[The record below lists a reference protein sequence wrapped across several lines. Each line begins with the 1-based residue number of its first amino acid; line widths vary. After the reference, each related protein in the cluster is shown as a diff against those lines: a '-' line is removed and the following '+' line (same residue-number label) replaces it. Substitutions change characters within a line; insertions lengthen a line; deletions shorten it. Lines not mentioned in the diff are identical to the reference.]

1 MKLVFYFF
9 SPRIVML
16 QLLFLAAIPLFAQES
31 GYSLSA
37 IAPQDEISVLKQQH
51 NNDTVPAYYYRING
65 AYLKTYW
72 HDFKHVATAPVHW
85 KGRQWGK
92 FAAIAGATGLVMLT
106 LDEPVQQIMIHNQ
119 EEALKTSS
127 EIFYPLG
134 NRFPPLLL
142 TGMYVTSLITNNRR
156 MEHATLSVA
165 KSLAISTVFYTASK
179 SLIRRQRPTR
189 TEDPYD
195 FVPPFT
201 NKGYTSFPSGH
212 TNTAF
217 AVATAFSLEYNDKKW
232 VPWIAYSLAT
242 LTAVS
247 RVYDNRH
254 WFSDIIIGAS
264 VGHFVTK
271 AIYRQE
277 YKRRAAGKIDL
288 KGL

>member
-1 MKLVFYFF
+1 MHKFKLVINSL
-9 SPRIVML
+9 SPRILLV
-16 QLLFLAAIPLFAQES
+16 QLLLVTSLSLFAQENS
-31 GYSLSA
+31 
-37 IAPQDEISVLKQQH
+37 DSVANITPL
-51 NNDTVPAYYYRING
+51 NNKTDTIPGYYYRVNG

-72 HDFKHVATAPVHW
+72 QDFKHVAAAPVRW

-92 FAAIAGATGLVMLT
+92 FAAVVSATGLVMLT
-106 LDEPVQQIMIHNQ
+106 LDEPVQQMMMRNQ
-119 EEALKTSS
+119 KEAFKSAS
-127 EIFYPLG
+127 DVFYPLG

-142 TGMYVTSLITNNRR
+142 SGMYLTSLITKNRR
-156 MEHATLSVA
+156 MEHASLSVA
-165 KSLAISTVFYTASK
+165 KSLAISTAFYTASK
-179 SLIRRQRPTR
+179 SIIRRQRPTR

-195 FVPPFT
+195 FVAPFSK
-201 NKGYTSFPSGH
+201 KGYTSFPSGH

-217 AVATAFSLEYNDKKW
+217 AVATAFALEYNDKKW
-232 VPWIAYSLAT
+232 VPWVAYSLAT

-277 YKRRAAGKIDL
+277 YKRRAAGKINV
-288 KGL
+288 KGF